1 MSSRA
6 GSAPGRA
13 ESERAARLL
22 RLRALAGRV
31 EVQGGPGEL
40 RCVAGADVS
49 YAAPA
54 PEGGGAGPRAVAAL
68 AFLAFPSLE
77 LLHCELGE
85 AQVDQPY
92 EPGFLAFREAP
103 VVLALLRR
111 AAAQGFVPD
120 LLFVDG
126 NGRLHPERC
135 GLACVVGVLSGLP
148 TIGVA
153 KSLFGLGGLEER
165 RVRADCGRALSE
177 RKAGAPPVTLP
188 LAESPGEP
196 ALGVAMCGQGGSQ
209 RPIYVSVGHRVHLER
224 AVALT
229 GLCCIHRVPEPVRQA
244 DLLSRRAAEA
254 PAGAAPALDSTE
266 LPSICFASP
275 PDLKECVNG

>member
-1 MSSRA
+1 MPGGAGGAPDRA
-6 GSAPGRA
+6 GP
-13 ESERAARLL
+13 ERAARL
-22 RLRALAGRV
+22 RWLRALAGRV
-31 EVQGGPGEL
+31 DAQGGPGEL
-40 RCVAGADVS
+40 RCLAGADVS
-49 YAAPA
+49 YAAPD
-54 PEGGGAGPRAVAAL
+54 PHGTGAGPRAVAAL
-68 AFLAFPSLE
+68 AFLAFPSLK

-85 AQVDQPY
+85 APADLPY

-103 VVLALLRR
+103 AVLALLRR
-111 AAAQGFVPD
+111 AAARGFVPY

-165 RVRADCGRALSE
+165 RVREDCRLALSA
-177 RKAGAPPVTLP
+177 RKPGTSPVALP
-188 LAESPGEP
+188 LAAAPGEE
-196 ALGVAMCGQGGSQ
+196 ALGVAVCGQGGSQ

-224 AVALT
+224 AVVLT
-229 GLCCIHRVPEPVRQA
+229 KLCCKHRVPEPVRQA

-254 PAGAAPALDSTE
+254 PAGAAPALDVTE
-266 LPSICFASP
+266 LPSICVASP
-275 PDLKECVNG
+275 PRR